1 METTSSTTEISDKSN
16 YIIEIKDN
24 YIIDGLISC
33 LKHDDISALSVDEQ
47 YKIYH
52 NGELVEP
59 AFSKVIIAVC
69 IAEAVLAPEG
79 SYQSYLE
86 KYLSQEMPFFSY
98 INQNPDLFEFLQT
111 DLEKLESGNFAMK
124 YGSYVNCLV
133 NINNNSFALPEQ
145 KSQDDFEVLQDVMA
159 DKEIDFTAKLSK
171 VREMMGSSGQE
182 SGLFSIIAY
191 TTVDNAC
198 YILKKEAIDIATK
211 DLPLIVSLIKYR
223 SKEEVYQYF
232 SDYVKQHLDADEDVR
247 YSIVNAVDKFSADPE
262 LFEPVEVA
270 GDSEDL

>member
-1 METTSSTTEISDKSN
+1 M
-16 YIIEIKDN
+16 YM
-24 YIIDGLISC
+24 
-33 LKHDDISALSVDEQ
+33 
-47 YKIYH
+47 
-52 NGELVEP
+52 VE
-59 AFSKVIIAVC
+59 AFS
-69 IAEAVLAPEG
+69 
-79 SYQSYLE
+79 
-86 KYLSQEMPFFSY
+86 FRHY

-171 VREMMGSSGQE
+171 VGEMMGSSGQE

>member
-1 METTSSTTEISDKSN
+1 
-16 YIIEIKDN
+16 
-24 YIIDGLISC
+24 
-33 LKHDDISALSVDEQ
+33 
-47 YKIYH
+47 
-52 NGELVEP
+52 
-59 AFSKVIIAVC
+59 
-69 IAEAVLAPEG
+69 
-79 SYQSYLE
+79 
-86 KYLSQEMPFFSY
+86 
-98 INQNPDLFEFLQT
+98 
-111 DLEKLESGNFAMK
+111 
-124 YGSYVNCLV
+124 
-133 NINNNSFALPEQ
+133 
-145 KSQDDFEVLQDVMA
+145 
-159 DKEIDFTAKLSK
+159 
-171 VREMMGSSGQE
+171 MG
-182 SGLFSIIAY
+182 IIAY